1 MLDYLCFF
9 NFQIEKGTYFIL
21 ILNMISPVSG
31 KMRPGTPIGKRPP
44 RKLPPGKL
52 SPGNRPLRKIAPSG
66 QLPPENCSTKFL
78 LLLTLS

>member
-9 NFQIEKGTYFIL
+9 NFQIEKEHILLL

-31 KMRPGTPIGKRPP
+31 KMRPGTPIGKKPP

-52 SPGNRPLRKIAPSG
+52 SPGSRPLGKIAPSG
-66 QLPPENCSTKFL
+66 Q
-78 LLLTLS
+78 